1 VPEGRGG
8 VKLRLDR
15 VLEYRGSNLLTEF
28 TKIFSDLG
36 RNFIRLLKFSG
47 FTLILIFNTFLS
59 FNKIFFKRREIL
71 KHMYIS
77 GIKSMPV
84 CTIVA
89 LFGGMI
95 IALHTGIEFT
105 KYGQQE
111 LLPVLMIN
119 IMNKE
124 MGPFL
129 TAIIITAFSG
139 AAMAAE
145 IGTMKVSE
153 EIDALEMMSINP
165 VSFLVMPRVV
175 SMLIMLPTL
184 TVYTIVLGVAGGA
197 IVAYF
202 QLGITNE
209 TYYHYVFNSIW
220 VKDVYVGMLKSL
232 VFGLLISAISCANGL
247 KTEGGALGVGQASR
261 ISVVSSYLMVLIMGY
276 FITALFYGG
285 FL

>member
-1 VPEGRGG
+1 MKIMLKEI
-8 VKLRLDR
+8 
-15 VLEYRGSNLLTEF
+15 N
-28 TKIFSDLG
+28 KIFSDLG
-36 RNFIRLLKFSG
+36 KNIIRLFNFSG

-59 FNKIFFKRREIL
+59 FNKIFFKRREII
-71 KHMYIS
+71 KQMYIS
-77 GIKSMPV
+77 GVKSMPV

-95 IALHTGIEFT
+95 IAVHTGFEFS
-105 KYGQQE
+105 KYGQQD

-129 TAIIITAFSG
+129 TAVIITAFSG

-145 IGTMKVSE
+145 LGTMKVSE
-153 EIDALEMMSINP
+153 EIDALEMMSISP

-175 SMLIMLPTL
+175 SMLIMLPIL
-184 TVYTIVLGVAGGA
+184 SIYTIVLGVAGGA
-197 IVAYF
+197 VVAYF
-202 QLGITNE
+202 QLGMTNE
-209 TYYHYVFNSIW
+209 TYYHNVLNSIW
-220 VKDVYVGMLKSL
+220 IKDIYVGLSKSL
-232 VFGLLISAISCANGL
+232 VFALLISAISCANGL
-247 KTEGGALGVGQASR
+247 KTEGGALGVGEASR
-261 ISVVSSYLMVLIMGY
+261 ISVVSSFLMVLIMGY